1 MRFIIHEQPYERP
14 LLAGR
19 LRYEVKGEPTGAV
32 ESWRLTAARDGYRF
46 LRVDLDARD
55 APSGRSWLFHL
66 TLNPTGGPEQLKY
79 RYWGDGHEVSGTA
92 VWTADEIIAARRVDG
107 VAYEDV
113 AAWRGGARHGRDGRA
128 FWFPAGAGL
137 ALLGP
142 HSGEARG
149 VTMTAHDDD
158 PARLLALVETP
169 VAIEWGPAETV
180 TAGGEV
186 LAARPLRVAWGDQRR
201 AVLLDAKQRP
211 LRVWRNGQLVAVQER
226 LVRYE

>member
-19 LRYEVKGEPTGAV
+19 LRYQAGGEPTGAV

-66 TLNPTGGPEQLKY
+66 TLGPGGGPEQLKY
-79 RYWGDGHEVSGTA
+79 RFWGDGHEGGGTA
-92 VWTADEIIAARRVDG
+92 VWTENEVIAARLVDG
-107 VAYEDV
+107 VAYEDL
-113 AAWRGGARHGRDGRA
+113 AAWRGA

-137 ALLGP
+137 ALLG
-142 HSGEARG
+142 HSSGETRG
-149 VTMTAHDDD
+149 VTMAGVADD
-158 PARLLALVETP
+158 PARLMALVETP
-169 VAIEWGPAETV
+169 VAIEWGDSATE

-186 LAARPLRVAWGDQRR
+186 LAVRPLRVAWADQRR
-201 AVLLDAKQRP
+201 AVLLDARQRP
-211 LRVWRNGQLVAVQER
+211 LRVWRNGELVAVHER